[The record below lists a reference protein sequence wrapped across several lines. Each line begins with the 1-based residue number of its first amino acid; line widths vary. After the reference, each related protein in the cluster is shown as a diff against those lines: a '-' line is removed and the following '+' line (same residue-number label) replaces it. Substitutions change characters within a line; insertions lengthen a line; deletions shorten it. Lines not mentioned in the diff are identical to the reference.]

1 MPMPKVIFVGDRK
14 SGRTSIINRYTHD
27 TYRDPPSPAPNH
39 FAIKIIDM
47 ADGSDVHL
55 RLFDADD
62 DAPFFRV
69 RNSYERTD
77 GAGAF
82 VVFDCSQPNEFE
94 THVAKLKCRLES
106 NIELS
111 RVEFD
116 RKESEARKHFPEILQ
131 MEENIARF
139 ERDLDKRRKDFPV
152 ILLVSKCDI
161 EHPAILEDRELLAV
175 CKRCGFAGFF
185 EVSAKD
191 PQHEGISLALSCM
204 TNLLLEQPSWS
215 PKFKDHSPFRMSPFY
230 GLVRSSMR
238 HLATSIN
245 RTSPTHRLPHYA
257 GPIALCRSYLPQM
270 TSLPRF
276 SVRPF
281 ASFIGHKAKMMTLA
295 PAQQH
300 LLLCSSGH
308 TSHFINAM
316 LPRFREERQRQLL
329 DESKHRRDPRVELLM
344 RLFSSA
350 TAERLE
356 GVSRSAFKLPADVSV
371 EDHCEL
377 QVAPWQLGYDL
388 ERCPGSSCG
397 RRYSIFNRQHTCRCC
412 GLVMCGSCMPIDLK
426 AVWELWHT
434 NRLCAQC
441 LRGLSAKKLVEEGK
455 LDAASPLLA
464 EILQGFR
471 TTLGE
476 THIFTLQSMNRLGVV
491 MRLQGRYEEGRELLE
506 KALEGCKRSLHH
518 SHVFVLQSKF
528 DLALLMHEENE
539 LAQGERHQKAKALLH
554 ECFEGAHHML
564 APDHSLAIECQ
575 KLLSSFYS
583 GKKDVTELMPFP
595 YIQ

>member
-1 MPMPKVIFVGDRK
+1 
-14 SGRTSIINRYTHD
+14 
-27 TYRDPPSPAPNH
+27 
-39 FAIKIIDM
+39 
-47 ADGSDVHL
+47 
-55 RLFDADD
+55 
-62 DAPFFRV
+62 
-69 RNSYERTD
+69 
-77 GAGAF
+77 
-82 VVFDCSQPNEFE
+82 
-94 THVAKLKCRLES
+94 
-106 NIELS
+106 
-111 RVEFD
+111 
-116 RKESEARKHFPEILQ
+116 

-152 ILLVSKCDI
+152 ILLVVRTQDNPCLLKNTRLISPTQSKCDI

-191 PQHEGISLALSCM
+191 PQHEVRICRQKQPSFPYVCRSRCAQGISLALSCM

-257 GPIALCRSYLPQM
+257 GSIALCRSYLPQM

-397 RRYSIFNRQHTCRCC
+397 RRYSIFNRQHTCR
-412 GLVMCGSCMPIDLK
+412 
-426 AVWELWHT
+426 
-434 NRLCAQC
+434 
-441 LRGLSAKKLVEEGK
+441 
-455 LDAASPLLA
+455 
-464 EILQGFR
+464 
-471 TTLGE
+471 
-476 THIFTLQSMNRLGVV
+476 
-491 MRLQGRYEEGRELLE
+491 
-506 KALEGCKRSLHH
+506 
-518 SHVFVLQSKF
+518 
-528 DLALLMHEENE
+528 
-539 LAQGERHQKAKALLH
+539 
-554 ECFEGAHHML
+554 
-564 APDHSLAIECQ
+564 
-575 KLLSSFYS
+575 
-583 GKKDVTELMPFP
+583 
-595 YIQ
+595 